1 MENDRPGEGR
11 TPRDE
16 LAEGTA
22 HGDVYLRLLV
32 REQLSLSLLALGA
45 FGILVG
51 VMPIALFL
59 LPGLARY
66 SVLGVPLPIVLLAVP
81 LFPLFVAIAFVYA
94 RRADA
99 LDDSFR
105 DLVRDE

>member
-1 MENDRPGEGR
+1 MAAGSAGEAR

-22 HGDVYLRLLV
+22 HGDVYLRRLV

-45 FGILVG
+45 FGLLVG
-51 VMPIALFL
+51 VLPLVLFL
-59 LPGLARY
+59 LPGLGRLHLA
-66 SVLGVPLPIVLLAVP
+66 GIPLPIVLLALP
-81 LFPLFVAIAFVYA
+81 LFPLFVAIAWAYG

-99 LDDSFR
+99 LDESFR
-105 DLVRDE
+105 DLVRSE